1 MQVMLTIINNP
12 QDAALAQ
19 RVTTDLKAQG
29 FAFNDTMTTDKTHIL
44 LAVISPP
51 ANADASIENVITQA
65 FDNGQHVVLLIAQ
78 PTTLPKLIN
87 HLKTFDFSSSYP
99 LPSLTEHLQH
109 LASPEAGLPLKVLTP
124 KARVKNRGAG
134 IWLTVVVLF
143 WFIVALV
150 VVGIFRIQ
158 APVEEYNTIETE
170 YAATVASIVQQ
181 NLPRSTEEAINF
193 PATVQAVTTAQRPI
207 LIETATALVA
217 PRPTKSGGF
226 SY

>member
-1 MQVMLTIINNP
+1 MLTLINNS

-29 FAFNDTMTTDKTHIL
+29 FAFNDTLTTAKDNIL
-44 LAVISPP
+44 LVVFSPA
-51 ANADASIENVITQA
+51 ANADASIQAVMTQA
-65 FDNGQHVVLLIAQ
+65 FDNSQHVVLLMAQ

-87 HLKTFDFSSSYP
+87 HLKTFDFSSAYP
-99 LPSLTEHLQH
+99 LSTLAEHLQH

-124 KARVKNRGAG
+124 KVRVKNRGVG
-134 IWLTVVVLF
+134 IWLTVVVLL
-143 WFIVALV
+143 WFIVGLV
-150 VVGIFRIQ
+150 VVGVFRIQ
-158 APVEEYNTIETE
+158 APVEEYNTVETE
-170 YAATVASIVQQ
+170 YAATVANIVQQ

-217 PRPTKSGGF
+217 PRPTRSGF